1 MPNFRRKGISGTGH
15 EARGTRVLVTSA
27 VIYTLGIIVAIP

>member
-1 MPNFRRKGISGTGH
+1 MSGTGH
-15 EARGTRVLVTSA
+15 EVRGTRVLVTSA